1 MLTFNGMDYRA
12 RTVAKPTVALY
23 AMGDGTYRFIV
34 VGAEYGYLHTTA
46 GDVRTWASYSGAYKA
61 ARRYQSIWG

>member
-12 RTVAKPTVALY
+12 RTVAKPTVARY

-34 VGAEYGYLHTTA
+34 VGTPYGHIHNLS
-46 GDVRTWASYSGAYKA
+46 GGVKTWGTYSGAYKA